1 MSTEKNQQMI
11 ELIPNFAWCIINPKC
26 FFYFHIRR
34 QLFKNHTINKHF
46 FLVKVLSFTLVCC
59 SAVFYSQHLSL
70 PMNTFSM
77 KNMTKHFSSIL
88 QKEYLGFAPPPP
100 ASRGL

>member
-1 MSTEKNQQMI
+1 MSTKKNQQMI

-46 FLVKVLSFTLVCC
+46 FLVKVLSYTLVRC
-59 SAVFYSQHLSL
+59 SAVFLFTIHIPHSL
-70 PMNTFSM
+70 TMNIFSM
-77 KNMTKHFSSIL
+77 KNMTKHFSSI
-88 QKEYLGFAPPPP
+88 
-100 ASRGL
+100 